1 MINIFKKKKEIEGAY
16 ENYYEGLIRANK
28 RQFYMIL
35 FLAFILFFTINAVR
49 KPPMV
54 IPVFADGSFEVIK
67 DYRKSSPITQE
78 SVSFFADTFVRNL
91 NLTDSFGIK
100 EKLPIA
106 LSMMASPLQD
116 RYKRHIL
123 TTEKLAQVKE
133 LGWLSRTKIVQRNFR
148 RNGDIISV
156 DLRYARD
163 IEDTSQNLRFTVNHR
178 AEIKIQA
185 LSKPTSDYPL
195 SLQVVSYN
203 TQKME

>member
-1 MINIFKKKKEIEGAY
+1 
-16 ENYYEGLIRANK
+16 
-28 RQFYMIL
+28 
-35 FLAFILFFTINAVR
+35 
-49 KPPMV
+49 
-54 IPVFADGSFEVIK
+54 
-67 DYRKSSPITQE
+67 
-78 SVSFFADTFVRNL
+78 
-91 NLTDSFGIK
+91 
-100 EKLPIA
+100 
-106 LSMMASPLQD
+106 
-116 RYKRHIL
+116 

-195 SLQVVSYN
+195 SLQVISYN